1 MTLDD
6 ATKRYIRQTR
16 RELEEIAFW
25 VGNLEKLAANP
36 ESNCLEYITPA
47 DVAHDL
53 KESRKYFNKAIRN
66 LIDCLDDS
74 TH

>member
-1 MTLDD
+1 MMLDD

-25 VGNLEKLAANP
+25 VGELEKLAANP

-53 KESRKYFNKAIRN
+53 KESRKYFNKAIRS
-66 LIDCLDDS
+66 LIDCLA

>member
-6 ATKRYIRQTR
+6 VTKCYIRQTR

-25 VGNLEKLAANP
+25 VGELEKLAANP